1 MTGNIR
7 SYLMQPAVVAAS
19 RDFVSIRLLTY
30 ENKSEYDYME
40 SLLGVSPG
48 TLPNTVFCI
57 LAPDGQTQL
66 VRAGRGPRH
75 GYSGARSMAAGMRR
89 IATRYPVRAD
99 QAVDSRPLPLV
110 RPVDLALNVAASDN
124 RPLIVTA
131 ASDPQQLAALQQQVQ
146 QLAWNPRF
154 VGQFIYSSTQ
164 RRSALKPLAGA
175 QPDAAILVVEPGAFG
190 ITGKVVAQ
198 LALPASPAEM
208 AATFAKAL
216 DAFVPPRKDHNRHIE
231 MGYQLGIEWTTVVPE
246 SDRQS
251 VRAKARFKAR
261 FQSRR

>member
-1 MTGNIR
+1 
-7 SYLMQPAVVAAS
+7 MQPAVVAAS
-19 RDFVSIRLLTY
+19 RNFVCIRLLTY
-30 ENKSEYDYME
+30 ENKSEYDFME
-40 SLLGVSPG
+40 GLLGVSPG

-57 LAPDGQTQL
+57 LAPDGKTQL

-75 GYSGARSMAAGMRR
+75 GFSGARSMADGLRR
-89 IATRYPVRAD
+89 SALRYPARTG
-99 QAVDSRPLPLV
+99 QARPLPLV

-124 RPLIVTA
+124 RPLIVTV
-131 ASDPQQLAALQQQVQ
+131 ASAPRQLAVLQQQVQ

-154 VGQFIYSSTQ
+154 IGQFIYSSTQ
-164 RRSALKPLAGA
+164 RQAALKPLAGA
-175 QPDAAILVVEPGAFG
+175 EPDAAILIVEPGAGG
-190 ITGKVVAQ
+190 ITGKVVAH
-198 LALPASPAEM
+198 LTLPTSTATM
-208 AATFAKAL
+208 ATACTAAFA
-216 DAFVPPRKDHNRHIE
+216 AFVPSRKEHNRHIE